1 MLPPILK
8 MSDDISLVSTAAS
21 SPSRRS
27 GYSSEKVEKLLNK
40 YKKIREERK
49 SPLVVINQK
58 AQECKRELENTWNEM
73 NKRLI
78 DNGYTSISIDIV
90 GLNDNSGDCIS
101 LNQYGVTQ
109 LSHTLLT
116 LLNDLQRKDAII
128 SKLMA
133 QRSTPPP
140 PVSDGS
146 THDQQLKEL
155 KYANAKLR
163 VDLLNRPHAA
173 ELRACQ
179 NRVKELE
186 VELNKHKSQ
195 TSQHQYNNTMH
206 QIQNIKSL
214 LCVEKYDDIT
224 SAISSLKHQSKQIKD
239 IQPHLVTVS
248 GLFNNNV
255 AHTNV
260 LCPDLW
266 EGIGRTLVDWKARHD
281 GITDLKATFGELY
294 ERIERKKIQR
304 DEITFNQMSSIL
316 HHWLDNDQHKKVNT
330 LFLQWNLSIKD
341 TYFISLVKLL
351 PI

>member
-1 MLPPILK
+1 
-8 MSDDISLVSTAAS
+8 
-21 SPSRRS
+21 
-27 GYSSEKVEKLLNK
+27 
-40 YKKIREERK
+40 
-49 SPLVVINQK
+49 
-58 AQECKRELENTWNEM
+58 
-73 NKRLI
+73 
-78 DNGYTSISIDIV
+78 
-90 GLNDNSGDCIS
+90 
-101 LNQYGVTQ
+101 
-109 LSHTLLT
+109 LT

-128 SKLMA
+128 SRLTS

-140 PVSDGS
+140 PPVGDGS

-239 IQPHLVTVS
+239 IQPV
-248 GLFNNNV
+248 
-255 AHTNV
+255 
-260 LCPDLW
+260 
-266 EGIGRTLVDWKARHD
+266 
-281 GITDLKATFGELY
+281 
-294 ERIERKKIQR
+294 
-304 DEITFNQMSSIL
+304 
-316 HHWLDNDQHKKVNT
+316 
-330 LFLQWNLSIKD
+330 
-341 TYFISLVKLL
+341 
-351 PI
+351 